1 MILDIL
7 SQLDL
12 LFLCISVFFKEQNFW
27 PEFGAD
33 TRIRKTKLHAM
44 TSKGLPNSRQR
55 LAFAHSIISNLKA
68 KFTR

>member
-1 MILDIL
+1 M
-7 SQLDL
+7 SCFRVFQY
-12 LFLCISVFFKEQNFW
+12 FLKNKT
-27 PEFGAD
+27 FGRNSELI
-33 TRIRKTKLHAM
+33 TELEKTKLHAM